1 MESMKILLVAAEMAP
16 LAQVGGLGDGGWLTA
31 RRAGCPRARC
41 AGAYTRL
48 SAESDPGSGNTG
60 TAGYGAGP
68 HCRDQPIQS
77 AVSRVAAGNPA
88 FLRRRGRPYVNKAG
102 TPWADN
108 ADEFGTLSRTAAS
121 IASGTLGM
129 GWQPDI
135 VHCNDWHTG
144 LTPIWMGLEGAAAS
158 VFTIHNAA
166 YTGCYP
172 PETLSSGLGFLITF
186 IIPML
191 WSSTGAFRC

>member
-16 LAQVGGLGDGGWLTA
+16 LAQVGGLGDVVGSLPGALVARGHDVRVLIPAYQQNLTRDLETRVRLGTGQGRIVETNQSNLPCPVWLLET
-31 RRAGCPRARC
+31 
-41 AGAYTRL
+41 
-48 SAESDPGSGNTG
+48 
-60 TAGYGAGP
+60 
-68 HCRDQPIQS
+68 
-77 AVSRVAAGNPA
+77 PA

-144 LTPIWMGLEGAAAS
+144 LTPIWMGLEGRQRHRYS
-158 VFTIHNAA
+158 PFTTPPIPGAIHRRR
-166 YTGCYP
+166 
-172 PETLSSGLGFLITF
+172 SSGLGFPITF